1 MSHVWSFNQRWNTA
15 DSCPDTGRILR
26 MPLTFKV
33 ANFNMGDY
41 FWVLAFWLLIRL
53 EERTDFIDLASSKPL
68 AYGVLRC
75 LDLGLRKFL
84 AVWMNVFDFEGFLED
99 VVEDLFELVERRDRT
114 VCHVIEVAESS
125 PPKDSISA
133 SRDWSIVDS

>member
-1 MSHVWSFNQRWNTA
+1 
-15 DSCPDTGRILR
+15 

-33 ANFNMGDY
+33 ANFNTGDY

-53 EERTDFIDLASSKPL
+53 EESTDFIDLASSKSL
-68 AYGVLRC
+68 VYGVLRC

-99 VVEDLFELVERRDRT
+99 VVEDLFELVERQDRT